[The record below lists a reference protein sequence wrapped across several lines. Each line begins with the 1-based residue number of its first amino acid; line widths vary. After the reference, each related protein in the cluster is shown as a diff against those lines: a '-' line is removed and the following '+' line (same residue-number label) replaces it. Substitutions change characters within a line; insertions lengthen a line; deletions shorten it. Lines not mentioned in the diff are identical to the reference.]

1 MIDLAPPVPPP
12 VAAEQFCVSH
22 NCQSAAPCSMVAEQ
36 AAEQLRLDLKQRKL
50 QGSLACAKRTASV
63 LHSFIAEQ
71 QPSSAI
77 ELVDAVRQLGR
88 QLQAA
93 KPQGLLCRVQH
104 AHASC
109 VLLQCK
115 LSDQAALHSGLVS
128 KSQAVCHSLKSV
140 VQQLKGTL
148 LPDRSGV
155 AACLAAADG
164 SCTLSCLQS
173 WPWATWCDASC
184 T

>member
-1 MIDLAPPVPPP
+1 
-12 VAAEQFCVSH
+12 
-22 NCQSAAPCSMVAEQ
+22 MVAEQ

-93 KPQGLLCRVQH
+93 KPQGLLRRVH
-104 AHASC
+104 HASC
-109 VLLQCK
+109 VLPLCK
-115 LSDQAALHSGLVS
+115 PFH
-128 KSQAVCHSLKSV
+128 QAVLRSRLVITSRPWESIM
-140 VQQLKGTL
+140 QQGIVAGQVLCL
-148 LPDRSGV
+148 GV
-155 AACLAAADG
+155 PC
-164 SCTLSCLQS
+164 SC
-173 WPWATWCDASC
+173 
-184 T
+184 